1 MVNAP
6 PSAAPPAPAVH
17 RSSACL
23 HHSSPPRHHW
33 SWRRTGRRPK
43 SDAPPALRQNG
54 AEVRGVIEL
63 LHVTKRYGPV
73 TALEDL
79 TLEVHEGEIFG
90 LLGPNGAGKTTTLRL
105 VAGLARPTQG
115 QVRVAGLD
123 PWQRGEPVRRQM
135 GVVLDGGLLYDS
147 LTVRE
152 NLLLFAGLF
161 GVREQAV
168 RDAMVQMDIADLRD
182 RLAGRLSKGQRQRVA
197 LARALLHG
205 PRLLYLDEPTS
216 GLDPLATDDLHRL
229 IGNLRG
235 QGITILLSSHDMAE
249 VEALCDRVCILQR
262 GRMIACGTPAELK
275 ARHGPS
281 LTDAFIQLT
290 RRGC

>member
-1 MVNAP
+1 
-6 PSAAPPAPAVH
+6 
-17 RSSACL
+17 
-23 HHSSPPRHHW
+23 
-33 SWRRTGRRPK
+33 
-43 SDAPPALRQNG
+43 
-54 AEVRGVIEL
+54 
-63 LHVTKRYGPV
+63 
-73 TALEDL
+73 LEDL

-229 IGNLRG
+229 I
-235 QGITILLSSHDMAE
+235 
-249 VEALCDRVCILQR
+249 
-262 GRMIACGTPAELK
+262 
-275 ARHGPS
+275 
-281 LTDAFIQLT
+281 
-290 RRGC
+290 

>member
-1 MVNAP
+1 M
-6 PSAAPPAPAVH
+6 
-17 RSSACL
+17 
-23 HHSSPPRHHW
+23 
-33 SWRRTGRRPK
+33 
-43 SDAPPALRQNG
+43 
-54 AEVRGVIEL
+54 RGVIEL

-275 ARHGPS
+275 PRSGHPG
-281 LTDAFIQLT
+281 TDAVI
-290 RRGC
+290 RGEGGGC